1 MTFQADGTLH
11 VQGPYSG
18 MSYSYAIE
26 LWLSGYHYPTLADL
40 LTETQAAQADTDA
53 LAVDQEYRV
62 ALLELGMTDDTTTD
76 TTT

>member
-1 MTFQADGTLH
+1 MALRPLIACTPNASTMVTTAGS
-11 VQGPYSG
+11 PSG
-18 MSYSYAIE
+18 MAATASEMDSM
-26 LWLSGYHYPTLADL
+26 

-62 ALLELGMTDDTTTD
+62 AMLELGMTDDTTTD